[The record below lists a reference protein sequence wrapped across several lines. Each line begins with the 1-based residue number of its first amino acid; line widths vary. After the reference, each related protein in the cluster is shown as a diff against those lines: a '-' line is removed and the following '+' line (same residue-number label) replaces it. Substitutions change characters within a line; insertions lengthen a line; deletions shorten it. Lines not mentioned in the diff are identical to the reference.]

1 MPEVKSRALT
11 HLDYDAGSRRLF
23 VTFVTGRLY
32 VYEGVP
38 PDVYEALLRAPS
50 KGRFFN
56 REIKDRYPA
65 TLARRRN
72 GPLR

>member
-11 HLDYDAGSRRLF
+11 HLDYDAGARCLF
-23 VTFVTGRLY
+23 VTFVTGRVY
-32 VYEGVP
+32 VYDGVP
-38 PDVYEALLRAPS
+38 ADVYEALLRARS

-56 REIKDRYPA
+56 AEIKERYPA

-72 GPLR
+72 GRRR